1 MLSASQNQRTRE
13 SSIAINPEWTM
24 LEEMEFTRL
33 AKLALNVEEP
43 ETLYVLQPSSP
54 LSPLSASR
62 R

>member
-1 MLSASQNQRTRE
+1 
-13 SSIAINPEWTM
+13 M